1 MIMTHRADFTVRETA
16 ELSGVAPG
24 TIEKAI
30 QSRIV
35 PTVPA
40 TIHSNRRPTRH
51 LPRGAVVFFHALK
64 AAGLTRLP
72 VSHKRRIWQRLAG
85 MEWPRLEN
93 VEFAAYTVLHLEDV
107 PEELIASADRYL
119 RDRAAFIHSDPDI
132 LGGTPVI
139 RGTRI
144 TVYSVLGRLEGGDTV
159 DDLVEDYP
167 DIDRRAFETAALYA
181 RSHPLRGRPAGR
193 PWKTAS

>member
-1 MIMTHRADFTVRETA
+1 MTHQADFTVRETA

-35 PTVPA
+35 PTFPA
-40 TIHSNRRPTRH
+40 TLHNNSKPTRH

-64 AAGLTRLP
+64 AARLARLP
-72 VSHKRRIWQRLAG
+72 VTHKKRIWQCLAS
-85 MEWPRLEN
+85 MDWPHLEN
-93 VEFAAYTVLHLEDV
+93 IEFAAYTVLHLEKV
-107 PEELIASADRYL
+107 PAELVAATDRYL
-119 RDRAAFIHSDPDI
+119 RDRDVFIHSDPGI

-144 TVYSVLGRLEGGDTV
+144 TVYSVLGRLQGGETV

-167 DIDRRAFETAALYA
+167 GIDPRAFETAALYA
-181 RSHPLRGRPAGR
+181 RSHPLRGRPSGR
-193 PWKTAS
+193 PWKVAS

>member
-1 MIMTHRADFTVRETA
+1 MTNQADFTVRETA

-30 QSRIV
+30 QSKIV
-35 PTVPA
+35 PTFPV
-40 TIHSNRRPTRH
+40 TLNNNNKPTRH

-64 AAGLTRLP
+64 AARLTRLP
-72 VSHKRRIWQRLAG
+72 VTHKKRIWQRLAS

-93 VEFAAYTVLHLEDV
+93 IEFATYTVLHLEDV
-107 PEELIASADRYL
+107 PTELVATTNQYLHDREV
-119 RDRAAFIHSDPDI
+119 FIHSDPGI

-144 TVYSVLGRLEGGDTV
+144 TVYSVLGRLQGGESI

-167 DIDRRAFETAALYA
+167 DIDPRAFRTAELYA

-193 PWKTAS
+193 PWKVAS

>member
-1 MIMTHRADFTVRETA
+1 MAHQAHFTVRETA

-30 QSRIV
+30 QSKIV
-35 PTVPA
+35 PTFPA
-40 TIHSNRRPTRH
+40 TLHNNSKPTRH

-64 AAGLTRLP
+64 AARLTRLP
-72 VSHKRRIWQRLAG
+72 VTHKKRIWQRLAG
-85 MEWPRLEN
+85 MDWPRLEN
-93 VEFAAYTVLHLEDV
+93 IEFAAYTVLHLEDV
-107 PEELIASADRYL
+107 PAELVTAIDRYL
-119 RDRAAFIHSDPDI
+119 RDREAFIHSDPDI

-144 TVYSVLGRLEGGDTV
+144 TVYSVLGRLDGGETI

-167 DIDRRAFETAALYA
+167 GIDPRAFETAELYA